1 MRAKQCDVTIF
12 KSIEVTI
19 AKQIYEHEIKI
30 LEQIFG
36 DGNVK
41 KYTKHEYHYP
51 KDKKY
56 QVQNKDP
63 VVHKVQEIE
72 YESEYSRLQTA
83 YGIIEGTELMSNV
96 EYVYGR
102 MEDRRLEKEN
112 NEKYAGQ
119 YITPDAFDEEEDDVI
134 DMNYNEMTNRQLKDL
149 LDEMGIKYKPI
160 SKKEVLV
167 DLIEKAD
174 KGELE
179 TVS

>member
-1 MRAKQCDVTIF
+1 MKAKQCDVTIF

-41 KYTKHEYHYP
+41 KYEKYEYHYP

-56 QVQNKDP
+56 QVRNEKP
-63 VVHKVQEIE
+63 VVHNVVEIE

-112 NEKYAGQ
+112 NATYAGEH
-119 YITPDAFDEEEDDVI
+119 IPIDAFDEEDDVI